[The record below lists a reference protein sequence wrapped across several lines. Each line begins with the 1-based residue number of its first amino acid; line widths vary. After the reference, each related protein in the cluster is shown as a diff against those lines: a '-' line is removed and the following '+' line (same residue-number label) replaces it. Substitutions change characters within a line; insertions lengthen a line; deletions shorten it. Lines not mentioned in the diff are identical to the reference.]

1 MALNEAGYTMLL
13 TRSFLLAGLASLP
26 ILAVDLAPTGMLR
39 AVFLGSNPVQGRVD
53 AQTGAVAG
61 PVADLVRELA
71 HRLGVPYVVIPAPD
85 ARQVIDTLRTRAA
98 DIGFLAFDATRAEE
112 VDFSQPYAVM
122 YNTYLVRA
130 DSPIRKASEADAKGV
145 RVGTV
150 KGQTQQ
156 IYLSGHLKNAEVK
169 ILTTMPPLDEVERMM
184 LSGEIDAF
192 GANRQRM
199 EEAASLHPK
208 LRVLPDNFSAAE
220 QSIVVR
226 KEDSSSLDELNRFL
240 RDVLASGFVKD
251 SLNRAKLTGV
261 EAGRSQV
268 Q

>member
-1 MALNEAGYTMLL
+1 MLL
-13 TRSFLLAGLASLP
+13 AKSFLLSSLLLLP
-26 ILAVDLAPTGMLR
+26 LVAADLAPTGTLR

-53 AQTGAVAG
+53 PQTKTVTG
-61 PVADLVRELA
+61 PVADLVKELA
-71 HRLGVPYVVIPAPD
+71 GRLKVSYAVIPAAD
-85 ARQVIDTLRTRAA
+85 ARHVIDTLNAHAA
-98 DIGFLAFDATRAEE
+98 DIGFLAFDPARAQE

-130 DSPIRKASEADAKGV
+130 ESSIRKAADVDAKGV

-156 IYLSGHLKNAEVK
+156 IYLSSHLKNAEVK
-169 ILTTMPPLDEVERMM
+169 ILTTMPPLDELETMM

-199 EEAASLHPK
+199 EEAATLHPK
-208 LRVLPDNFSAAE
+208 LRALPDNFSAAE
-220 QSIVVR
+220 QAIVVR
-226 KEDSSSLDELNRFL
+226 KEDRSSLDEINRFL
-240 RDVLASGFVKD
+240 RDVLASDLVKD

-261 EAGRSQV
+261 EAAGRKSGSRSV
-268 Q
+268 RDL